1 MGIIKDAS
9 KSIYTSVVLK
19 PLANYL
25 GEMAKADGQ
34 ASTTGMQAVLRDRMP
49 FSNPYPSGRSKPGS
63 GNGIDFATLRRFS
76 VQYDVAR
83 AAINR
88 RKRQL
93 NALDW
98 DIVNAESDDQTDNAV
113 NIKQVKKDFK
123 SIGGYKV
130 RFRELIDTLVDDLL
144 TLDAMVLYKRPNVG
158 GGLYSLE
165 PVDAATIVLELDEN
179 GGTPLPPEIAYK
191 QIIHGKTVGEF
202 NADEMYYEMMNSRT
216 YTPYGLAPL
225 ESLVLGVSAALKSD
239 IYNVHLLTE
248 GNIPEGFFGVPEA
261 WTPDQIKEFQ
271 ALWDAAL
278 AGDTRAMSKLKFVP
292 SGKGATGYTPAV
304 KPDDMRYKELQEWLM
319 QKTCMLFEI
328 QPQELGFTDSV
339 NKSTGEVQQDIG
351 INTGLRPLA
360 EFFQEIFTD
369 VIQTDMGFENLAFKY
384 TGLDQTDER
393 GTAETNEILIRSGQA
408 TVDEVRQEQGKKPL
422 GIDKPFVLGN
432 PTFIDPESQKTRAD
446 AAAALT
452 SLASGKDDEDK
463 PDPKDPEAD
472 RKDPENG
479 DVPAEQKE
487 KSAEQNHIQLV
498 TELRAFRKYAVNRK
512 KEGKALRA
520 FKSDVLPENVVDEM
534 NSKLSKAADADAV
547 RAIFKDY
554 MADYQVQFLAEVT
567 NLRKSLS
574 KVV

>member
-1 MGIIKDAS
+1 MGFAKDA
-9 KSIYTSVVLK
+9 YTRLVLK
-19 PLANYL
+19 PLAGYL
-25 GEMAKADGQ
+25 QDIAKAENG
-34 ASTTGMQAVLRDRMP
+34 SPSGMQAVLRDRLP
-49 FSNPYPSGRSKPGS
+49 FSNAYPSGRTKPGS
-63 GNGIDFATLRRFS
+63 TNGIDFATLRRFS

-93 NALDW
+93 NALEW
-98 DIVNAESDDQTDNAV
+98 DIVNAETDDQTDNSAI
-113 NIKQVKKDFK
+113 IKQVKQDFK

-130 RFRELIDTLVDDLL
+130 RFREFIDTLVDDLL
-144 TLDAMVLYKRPNVG
+144 VLDAMVMYKRPNMG

-165 PVDAATIVLELDEN
+165 PVDAATIVLELDDN
-179 GGTPLPPEIAYK
+179 GGTPMPPDTAYR
-191 QIIHGKTVGEF
+191 QIIHGKEVATF
-202 NADEMYYEMMNSRT
+202 TADEMYYEMMNART

-225 ESLVLGVSAALKSD
+225 ESLVLGVTAALKSD

-248 GNIPEGFFGVPEA
+248 GNIPEGFFGVPEN

-278 AGDTRAMSKLKFVP
+278 SGDTRAMSKLKFVP

-304 KPDDMRYKELQEWLM
+304 KPEDMRYKELQDWLM
-319 QKTCMLFEI
+319 HKTCMLFEI
-328 QPQELGFTDSV
+328 PPNELGFTDSV

-351 INTGLRPLA
+351 TNSGLRPLA

-384 TGLDQTDER
+384 TGLEYTDER
-393 GTAETNEILIRSGQA
+393 ATAETNEIRIRSGQA
-408 TVDEVRQEQGKKPL
+408 TVDEVRMEQGQKPL
-422 GIDKPFVLGN
+422 GVDKPFVLGN
-432 PTFIDPESQKTRAD
+432 PTFIDPDSQKSRAD

-452 SLASGKDDEDK
+452 SLAAGGGDDDK
-463 PDPKDPEAD
+463 PDPKDPEED

-512 KEGKALRA
+512 KDGKQLRA
-520 FKSDVLPENVVDEM
+520 FKSDVLPQNVVDEM

>member
-1 MGIIKDAS
+1 MGILKDA
-9 KSIYTSVVLK
+9 YTRAVLK
-19 PLANYL
+19 PLAGYL
-25 GEMAKADGQ
+25 QDLAKADNGLSQ
-34 ASTTGMQAVLRDRMP
+34 TGMQAVLRDRLP
-49 FSNPYPSGRSKPGS
+49 FSNPYPGGRTKPGS
-63 GNGIDFATLRRFS
+63 TNGIDFATLRRFS

-93 NALDW
+93 NALEW
-98 DIVNAESDDQTDNAV
+98 DIVNAETDDETDNSAI
-113 NIKQVKKDFK
+113 IKQVKKDFK
-123 SIGGYKV
+123 SIGGYRV
-130 RFRELIDTLVDDLL
+130 RFREFIDTLVDDLL
-144 TLDAMVLYKRPNVG
+144 VLDAMVLYKRPNVG
-158 GGLYSLE
+158 GGLYALE

-179 GGTPLPPEIAYK
+179 GGTPMPPETAYK
-191 QIIHGKTVGEF
+191 QIIHGKTIAEF
-202 NADEMYYEMMNSRT
+202 TADEMYYEMMNSRT

-225 ESLVLGVSAALKSD
+225 ESLVLGVTAALKSD

-248 GNIPEGFFGVPEA
+248 GNIPEGFFGVPES

-278 AGDTRAMSKLKFVP
+278 SGDTRAMSKLKFVP

-304 KPDDMRYKELQEWLM
+304 KPEDMRYKELQDWLM
-319 QKTCMLFEI
+319 HKTCMLFEI
-328 QPQELGFTDSV
+328 PPNELGFTDSV
-339 NKSTGEVQQDIG
+339 NKSTGEVQQDIA
-351 INTGLRPLA
+351 TDSGLRPLA

-369 VIQTDMGFENLAFKY
+369 VIQTDMGFENLAFKF
-384 TGLDQTDER
+384 TGLEFTDER
-393 GTAETNEILIRSGQA
+393 ATAETNEIRIRSGQA
-408 TVDEVRQEQGKKPL
+408 TVDEVRMEQGQKPL

-432 PTFIDPESQKTRAD
+432 PTFIDPESQKTRAQ

-452 SLASGKDDEDK
+452 SLAAGGGKEDEE
-463 PDPKDPEAD
+463 PEDPKEDEPAA
-472 RKDPENG
+472 G

-512 KEGKALRA
+512 KAGKSLRA
-520 FKSDVLPENVVDEM
+520 FKSEVLPQNVVDEM
-534 NSKLSKAADADAV
+534 NTKLSKAADADEV
-547 RAIFKDY
+547 RSIFKDY

>member
-1 MGIIKDAS
+1 MGIIKDA
-9 KSIYTSVVLK
+9 YTRVVLK
-19 PLANYL
+19 PLAGYL
-25 GEMAKADGQ
+25 TDMAKADGN
-34 ASTTGMQAVLRDRMP
+34 ASSTGMQAVLRDRLP

-63 GNGIDFATLRRFS
+63 TNGIDFATLRRFS

-93 NALDW
+93 NALEW
-98 DIVNAESDDQTDNAV
+98 DIVNAESDDQTDNSAI
-113 NIKQVKKDFK
+113 IKGVRKDFK

-130 RFRELIDTLVDDLL
+130 RFREFIDTLVDDLL
-144 TLDAMVLYKRPNVG
+144 VLDAMVLYKRPNMG

-165 PVDAATIVLELDEN
+165 PVDAATIVLELDDN
-179 GGTPLPPEIAYK
+179 GSTPMPPDVAYR
-191 QIIHGKTVGEF
+191 QIIHGKEVAQFT
-202 NADEMYYEMMNSRT
+202 ADEMYYEMMNART

-225 ESLVLGVSAALKSD
+225 ESLVLGVTAALKSD

-248 GNIPEGFFGVPEA
+248 GNIPEGFFGVPEN

-278 AGDTRAMSKLKFVP
+278 SGDTRAMSKLKFVP

-304 KPDDMRYKELQEWLM
+304 KPEDMRYKELQDWLM
-319 QKTCMLFEI
+319 HKTCMLFEI
-328 QPQELGFTDSV
+328 PPNELGFTDSV
-339 NKSTGEVQQDIG
+339 NKSTGEVQSDIA
-351 INTGLRPLA
+351 IDSGLRPLA
-360 EFFQEIFTD
+360 MFFQEIFTD
-369 VIQTDMGFENLAFKY
+369 VIQTDMGFEGLAFKY
-384 TGLDQTDER
+384 TGLDQVDER
-393 GTAETNEILIRSGQA
+393 AEAEKNEILIRSGQ
-408 TVDEVRQEQGKKPL
+408 TTIDEVRLDQGKKAL
-422 GIDKPFVLGN
+422 GVDKPFVLGN
-432 PTFIDPESQKTRAD
+432 PTFIDPESQKTRSE

-452 SLASGKDDEDK
+452 SLAAGGGKDDEEEE
-463 PDPKDPEAD
+463 PEEDPKDDKPAD
-472 RKDPENG
+472 G

-512 KEGKALRA
+512 KAGKSLRA
-520 FKSDVLPENVVDEM
+520 FKSEVLPSNVVEEM
-534 NSKLSKAADADAV
+534 NTKLSKAADADEV
-547 RAIFKDY
+547 RSIFKDY

>member
-1 MGIIKDAS
+1 MGIIKDA
-9 KSIYTSVVLK
+9 YTKVVLK
-19 PLANYL
+19 PLADYL
-25 GEMAKADGQ
+25 GDLAKADGK
-34 ASTTGMQAVLRDRMP
+34 ASSTGMQAVLRDRLP
-49 FSNPYPSGRSKPGS
+49 FSNPYPSGRSKPGAT
-63 GNGIDFATLRRFS
+63 NGIDFATLRRFS

-93 NALDW
+93 NALEW
-98 DIVNAESDDQTDNAV
+98 DIVNAESDDQTDNSAI
-113 NIKQVKKDFK
+113 IKQVKQDFK

-130 RFRELIDTLVDDLL
+130 RFREFIDTLVDDLL
-144 TLDAMVLYKRPNVG
+144 VLDAMVMYKRPNVG

-179 GGTPLPPEIAYK
+179 GSTPLPPDVAYR
-191 QIIHGKTVGEF
+191 QIIHGKEVANFT
-202 NADEMYYEMMNSRT
+202 ADEMYYEMMNART

-225 ESLVLGVSAALKSD
+225 ESLVLGVTAALKSD

-248 GNIPEGFFGVPEA
+248 GNIPEGFFGVPEN

-304 KPDDMRYKELQEWLM
+304 KPEDMRYKELQDWLM
-319 QKTCMLFEI
+319 HKTCMLFEI
-328 QPQELGFTDSV
+328 PPNELGFTDSV

-351 INTGLRPLA
+351 NASGLRPLA

-369 VIQTDMGFENLAFKY
+369 VIQTDMGFENLAFKF
-384 TGLDQTDER
+384 TGLEYTDER
-393 GTAETNEILIRSGQA
+393 ATAETNEIRIRSGQA
-408 TVDEVRQEQGKKPL
+408 TVDEVRMEQGMKPL
-422 GIDKPFVLGN
+422 GVDKPFVLGN
-432 PTFIDPESQKTRAD
+432 PTFIDEESQKTRAE

-452 SLASGKDDEDK
+452 SLAAGGSEPDA
-463 PDPKDPEAD
+463 PDPEED

-512 KEGKALRA
+512 KDGKALRA
-520 FKSDVLPENVVDEM
+520 FKSDVLPQNVVDEM
-534 NSKLSKAADADAV
+534 NDRLSKAADADAV

>member
-1 MGIIKDAS
+1 MGFAKDA
-9 KSIYTSVVLK
+9 YTRIVLK
-19 PLANYL
+19 PLADYL
-25 GEMAKADGQ
+25 GDMAKADSQKSG
-34 ASTTGMQAVLRDRMP
+34 AAGMQAVLRDRLP
-49 FSNPYPSGRSKPGS
+49 FSNPYPTGRTKPGS
-63 GNGIDFATLRRFS
+63 TNGIDFATLRRFS

-93 NALDW
+93 NALEW
-98 DIVNAESDDQTDNAV
+98 DIVNAESDDQTDNSAI
-113 NIKQVKKDFK
+113 IKGVRKDFK

-130 RFRELIDTLVDDLL
+130 RFREFIDTLVDDLL
-144 TLDAMVLYKRPNVG
+144 VLDAMVLYKRPNMG

-165 PVDAATIVLELDEN
+165 PVDAATIVLELDDN
-179 GGTPLPPEIAYK
+179 GSTPMPPDVAYR
-191 QIIHGKTVGEF
+191 QIIHGKEVAQFT
-202 NADEMYYEMMNSRT
+202 ADEMYYEMMNART

-225 ESLVLGVSAALKSD
+225 ESLVLGVTAALKSD

-248 GNIPEGFFGVPEA
+248 GNIPEGFFGVPEN

-278 AGDTRAMSKLKFVP
+278 SGDTRAMSKLKFVP

-304 KPDDMRYKELQEWLM
+304 KPEDMRYKELQDWLM
-319 QKTCMLFEI
+319 HKTCMLFEI
-328 QPQELGFTDSV
+328 PPNELGFTDSV
-339 NKSTGEVQQDIG
+339 NKSTGEVQSDIA
-351 INTGLRPLA
+351 IDSGLRPLA
-360 EFFQEIFTD
+360 MFFQEIFTD
-369 VIQTDMGFENLAFKY
+369 VIQTDIGFEGLAFKY
-384 TGLDQTDER
+384 TGLDQVDER
-393 GTAETNEILIRSGQA
+393 AEAEKNEILIRSGQT
-408 TVDEVRQEQGKKPL
+408 TVDEVRQDQGKKPL
-422 GIDKPFVLGN
+422 GVDKPFVLGN
-432 PTFIDPESQKTRAD
+432 PTFIDPESQKTRSE

-452 SLASGKDDEDK
+452 SLAAGGGKEEEEE
-463 PDPKDPEAD
+463 PEEDPKDDKPAD
-472 RKDPENG
+472 G

-512 KEGKALRA
+512 KAGKSLRA
-520 FKSDVLPENVVDEM
+520 FKSEVLPGNVVEEM
-534 NSKLSKAADADAV
+534 NTKLSKAADADEV
-547 RAIFKDY
+547 RSIFKDY

>member
-1 MGIIKDAS
+1 MGFAKDA
-9 KSIYTSVVLK
+9 YTRLVLK
-19 PLANYL
+19 PLAGYL
-25 GEMAKADGQ
+25 QDIAKAENG
-34 ASTTGMQAVLRDRMP
+34 SPTGMQAVLRDRLP
-49 FSNPYPSGRSKPGS
+49 FSNAYPNGRTKPGS
-63 GNGIDFATLRRFS
+63 TNGIDFATLRRFS

-93 NALDW
+93 NALEW
-98 DIVNAESDDQTDNAV
+98 DIVNAETDDQTDNSAI
-113 NIKQVKKDFK
+113 IKQVKQDFK

-130 RFRELIDTLVDDLL
+130 RFREFIDTLVDDLL
-144 TLDAMVLYKRPNVG
+144 VLDAMVMYKRPNMG

-165 PVDAATIVLELDEN
+165 PVDAATIVLELDDN
-179 GGTPLPPEIAYK
+179 GGTPMPPDTAYR
-191 QIIHGKTVGEF
+191 QIIHGKEVATF
-202 NADEMYYEMMNSRT
+202 TADEMYYEMMNART

-225 ESLVLGVSAALKSD
+225 ESLVLGVTAALKSD

-248 GNIPEGFFGVPEA
+248 GNIPEGFFGVPEN

-278 AGDTRAMSKLKFVP
+278 SGDTRAMSKLKFVP

-304 KPDDMRYKELQEWLM
+304 KPEDMRYKELQDWLM
-319 QKTCMLFEI
+319 HKTCMLFEI
-328 QPQELGFTDSV
+328 PPNELGFTDTV

-351 INTGLRPLA
+351 TNSGLRPLA

-369 VIQTDMGFENLAFKY
+369 VIQVDMGFQNLAFKF
-384 TGLDQTDER
+384 TGLEYTDER
-393 GTAETNEILIRSGQA
+393 ATAETNEIRIRSGQA
-408 TVDEVRQEQGKKPL
+408 TVDEVRMEQGQKPL
-422 GIDKPFVLGN
+422 GVDKPFVLGN
-432 PTFIDPESQKTRAD
+432 PTFIDPDSQKSRAD

-452 SLASGKDDEDK
+452 SLAAGGGDDDK
-463 PDPKDPEAD
+463 PDPKDPEED

-512 KEGKALRA
+512 KDGKQLRA
-520 FKSDVLPENVVDEM
+520 FKSDVLPQNVVDEM

>member
-1 MGIIKDAS
+1 MGFAKDA
-9 KSIYTSVVLK
+9 YTRLVLK
-19 PLANYL
+19 PLAGYL
-25 GEMAKADGQ
+25 TDMAKADNGNP
-34 ASTTGMQAVLRDRMP
+34 AGMQAVLRDRLP
-49 FSNPYPSGRSKPGS
+49 FSNAYPSGRTKPGS
-63 GNGIDFATLRRFS
+63 TNGIDFATLRRFS

-93 NALDW
+93 NALEW
-98 DIVNAESDDQTDNAV
+98 DIVNAETDDETDNSAI
-113 NIKQVKKDFK
+113 IKQVKKDFK

-130 RFRELIDTLVDDLL
+130 RFREFIDTLVDDLL
-144 TLDAMVLYKRPNVG
+144 VLDAMALYKRPNVG
-158 GGLYSLE
+158 GGLYALE

-179 GGTPLPPEIAYK
+179 GGTPMPPDTAYK
-191 QIIHGKTVGEF
+191 QIIHGKTVAEF
-202 NADEMYYEMMNSRT
+202 TADEMYYEMMNART

-248 GNIPEGFFGVPEA
+248 GNIPEGFFGVPEN

-278 AGDTRAMSKLKFVP
+278 SGDTRAMSKLKFVP

-304 KPDDMRYKELQEWLM
+304 KPEDMRYKELQEWLM
-319 QKTCMLFEI
+319 MKTCMLFEI
-328 QPQELGFTDSV
+328 QPNELGFTDTV

-351 INTGLRPLA
+351 FNSGLKPLA

-384 TGLDQTDER
+384 TGLEFTDER
-393 GTAETNEILIRSGQA
+393 GTAETNEIRIRSGQA
-408 TVDEVRQEQGKKPL
+408 TVDEVRMEQGLKPL
-422 GIDKPFVLGN
+422 GVDKPFVLGN
-432 PTFIDPESQKTRAD
+432 PTFIDPDSQKSRAD

-452 SLASGKDDEDK
+452 SLASQGGKEEEEEPEDPKEDK
-463 PDPKDPEAD
+463 PAD
-472 RKDPENG
+472 G
-479 DVPAEQKE
+479 DVPADQKE

-512 KEGKALRA
+512 KAGKSLRA
-520 FKSDVLPENVVDEM
+520 FKSEVLPQNVVDEM
-534 NSKLSKAADADAV
+534 NTKLSKAADADEV
-547 RAIFKDY
+547 RSIFKDY

>member
-1 MGIIKDAS
+1 MRIIKDA
-9 KSIYTSVVLK
+9 YTKVVLK
-19 PLANYL
+19 PLADYL
-25 GEMAKADGQ
+25 GDLAKADGT
-34 ASTTGMQAVLRDRMP
+34 ASSTGMQAVLRDRMP

-93 NALDW
+93 NALEW
-98 DIVNAESDDQTDNAV
+98 DIVNDDADDQTDNSAI
-113 NIKQVKKDFK
+113 IKQVKKDFK
-123 SIGGYKV
+123 SIGGYRV
-130 RFRELIDTLVDDLL
+130 RFREFIDTLVDDLL
-144 TLDAMVLYKRPNVG
+144 TLDAMVLYKRPNMG

-165 PVDAATIVLELDEN
+165 PVDAATIVLELDDN
-179 GGTPLPPEIAYK
+179 GGTPLPPDIAYK

-202 NADEMYYEMMNSRT
+202 TADEMYYEMMNSRT

-278 AGDTRAMSKLKFVP
+278 SGDTRAMSKLKFVP

-304 KPDDMRYKELQEWLM
+304 KPEDMRYKELQEWLM
-319 QKTCMLFEI
+319 MKTCMLFEI
-328 QPQELGFTDSV
+328 QPNELGFTDTV

-351 INTGLRPLA
+351 FNSGLKPLA

-369 VIQTDMGFENLAFKY
+369 VIQTDMGYENLKFKY

-393 GTAETNEILIRSGQA
+393 AEAEKNEILIRSGQV
-408 TVDEVRQEQGKKPL
+408 TVDEVRQDQGKKPL

-432 PTFIDPESQKTRAD
+432 PTFIDPDSQKSRAD

-452 SLASGKDDEDK
+452 SLAAGGSDNGTEDTTPEDK
-463 PDPKDPEAD
+463 PKEDPAP
-472 RKDPENG
+472 G
-479 DVPAEQKE
+479 DVPDEQKQ

>member
-1 MGIIKDAS
+1 MGIIKDA
-9 KSIYTSVVLK
+9 YTKVVLK
-19 PLANYL
+19 PLADYL
-25 GEMAKADGQ
+25 GDLAKADGK
-34 ASTTGMQAVLRDRMP
+34 ASSSGMQAVLRDRLP

-93 NALDW
+93 NALEW
-98 DIVNAESDDQTDNAV
+98 DIVNDDADDQTDNSAI
-113 NIKQVKKDFK
+113 IKQVKKDFK
-123 SIGGYKV
+123 SIGGYRV
-130 RFRELIDTLVDDLL
+130 RFREFIDTLVDDLL
-144 TLDAMVLYKRPNVG
+144 TLDAMVLYKRPNMG

-165 PVDAATIVLELDEN
+165 PVDAATIVLELDDN
-179 GGTPLPPEIAYK
+179 GGTPLPPDIAYK

-202 NADEMYYEMMNSRT
+202 TADEMYYEMMNSRT

-278 AGDTRAMSKLKFVP
+278 SGDTRAMSKLKFVP

-304 KPDDMRYKELQEWLM
+304 KPEDMRYKELQEWLM
-319 QKTCMLFEI
+319 MKTCMLFEI
-328 QPQELGFTDSV
+328 QPNELGFTDTV

-351 INTGLRPLA
+351 FNSGLKPLA

-369 VIQTDMGFENLAFKY
+369 VIQTDLGYENLKFKY

-393 GTAETNEILIRSGQA
+393 AEAEKNEILIRSGQV
-408 TVDEVRQEQGKKPL
+408 TVDEVRQDQGKKPL

-432 PTFIDPESQKTRAD
+432 PTFIDPDSQKSRAD

-452 SLASGKDDEDK
+452 SLAAGGSDNGTEDTTPEDK
-463 PDPKDPEAD
+463 PKEDPAP
-472 RKDPENG
+472 G
-479 DVPAEQKE
+479 DVPADQKE

-520 FKSDVLPENVVDEM
+520 FKSDVLPQNVVDEM
-534 NSKLSKAADADAV
+534 NTKLSKAADADAV

>member
-1 MGIIKDAS
+1 MGILKDA
-9 KSIYTSVVLK
+9 YTRAVLK
-19 PLANYL
+19 PLAGYL
-25 GEMAKADGQ
+25 TDMAKADSSGNPL
-34 ASTTGMQAVLRDRMP
+34 GMHAVLRDRLP
-49 FSNPYPSGRSKPGS
+49 FSNAYPSGRTKPGS
-63 GNGIDFATLRRFS
+63 TNGIDFATLRRFS

-93 NALDW
+93 NALEW
-98 DIVNAESDDQTDNAV
+98 DIVNAESDDQSDNSAI
-113 NIKQVKKDFK
+113 IKQVKKDFK
-123 SIGGYKV
+123 SIGGYRV
-130 RFRELIDTLVDDLL
+130 RFREFIDTLVDDLL
-144 TLDAMVLYKRPNVG
+144 VLDAMVLYKRPNVG
-158 GGLYSLE
+158 GGLYALE

-179 GGTPLPPEIAYK
+179 GGTPMPPDTAYK
-191 QIIHGKTVGEF
+191 QIIHGKTVAEF
-202 NADEMYYEMMNSRT
+202 TADEMYYEMMNSRT

-278 AGDTRAMSKLKFVP
+278 SGDTRAMSKLKFVP

-304 KPDDMRYKELQEWLM
+304 KPEDMRYKELQEWLM
-319 QKTCMLFEI
+319 HKTCMLFEI
-328 QPQELGFTDSV
+328 PPNELGFTDTV
-339 NKSTGEVQQDIG
+339 NKSTGEVQQNIG
-351 INTGLRPLA
+351 INSGLTPLA
-360 EFFQEIFTD
+360 HFFQEIFTD
-369 VIQTDMGFENLAFKY
+369 VIQNDMGFENLAFKY
-384 TGLDQTDER
+384 TGLDQVDER
-393 GTAETNEILIRSGQA
+393 AEAEKNEILIRSGQA
-408 TVDEVRQEQGKKPL
+408 TIDEVRQDQGKKPL

-432 PTFIDPESQKTRAD
+432 PTFIDPESQKTRAE

-452 SLASGKDDEDK
+452 SLAASGGKEEEEPEEPKEDE
-463 PDPKDPEAD
+463 PAD
-472 RKDPENG
+472 G

-512 KEGKALRA
+512 KAGKSLRA
-520 FKSDVLPENVVDEM
+520 FKSEVLPANVVDEM
-534 NSKLSKAADADAV
+534 NTKLSKAADADTV

-554 MADYQVQFLAEVT
+554 MQDYQVQFLAEVT

>member
-1 MGIIKDAS
+1 MGILKDA
-9 KSIYTSVVLK
+9 YTRAVLK
-19 PLANYL
+19 PLAGYL
-25 GEMAKADGQ
+25 QDLAKADNGTP
-34 ASTTGMQAVLRDRMP
+34 AGMQAVLRDRLP
-49 FSNPYPSGRSKPGS
+49 YSNPYPTGRSKPGS

-93 NALDW
+93 NALEW
-98 DIVNAESDDQTDNAV
+98 DIVNAESDDQTDNSAI
-113 NIKQVKKDFK
+113 IKQVKKDFK
-123 SIGGYKV
+123 SIGGYRV
-130 RFRELIDTLVDDLL
+130 RFREFIDTLVDDLL
-144 TLDAMVLYKRPNVG
+144 TLDAMVLYKRPNMG

-165 PVDAATIVLELDEN
+165 PVDAATIVLELDDN
-179 GGTPLPPEIAYK
+179 GGTPLPPDIAYK
-191 QIIHGKTVGEF
+191 QIIHGKTVAEF
-202 NADEMYYEMMNSRT
+202 TADEMYYEMMNSRT

-304 KPDDMRYKELQEWLM
+304 KPEDMRYKELQEWLM
-319 QKTCMLFEI
+319 MKTCMLFEI
-328 QPQELGFTDSV
+328 QPNELGFTDTV

-351 INTGLRPLA
+351 FNSGLKPLA

-369 VIQTDMGFENLAFKY
+369 VIQTDMGYENLAFKY
-384 TGLDQTDER
+384 TGLEFTDER
-393 GTAETNEILIRSGQA
+393 GTAETNEIRIRSGQA
-408 TVDEVRQEQGKKPL
+408 TVDEVRMEQGMKPL

-432 PTFIDPESQKTRAD
+432 PTFIDPDSQKSRAD

-452 SLASGKDDEDK
+452 SLAAGGSDNGTEDTTPEDK
-463 PDPKDPEAD
+463 PKEDPAP
-472 RKDPENG
+472 G
-479 DVPAEQKE
+479 DVPDEQKQ

-520 FKSDVLPENVVDEM
+520 FKSDVLPQNVVDEM

>member
-1 MGIIKDAS
+1 MGIIKDA
-9 KSIYTSVVLK
+9 YTRVVLK
-19 PLANYL
+19 PLADYL
-25 GEMAKADGQ
+25 GDLAKADGQ
-34 ASTTGMQAVLRDRMP
+34 ASNTGMQAVLRDRLP
-49 FSNPYPSGRSKPGS
+49 FSNPYPSGRSKPGTT
-63 GNGIDFATLRRFS
+63 NGIDFATLRRFS

-93 NALDW
+93 NALEW
-98 DIVNAESDDQTDNAV
+98 DIVAAESDDTADYSAQ
-113 NIKQVKKDFK
+113 IKPLKKDFK

-130 RFRELIDTLVDDLL
+130 RFREFIDTLVDDLL
-144 TLDAMVLYKRPNVG
+144 VLDAMVLYKRPNMG
-158 GGLYSLE
+158 GGLYALE
-165 PVDAATIVLELDEN
+165 PVDAATIVLELDDN
-179 GGTPLPPEIAYK
+179 GGTPMPPDTAYR
-191 QIIHGKTVGEF
+191 QIIHGKEVATF
-202 NADEMYYEMMNSRT
+202 TADEMYYEMMNSRT

-278 AGDTRAMSKLKFVP
+278 SGDTRAMSKLKFVP

-304 KPDDMRYKELQEWLM
+304 KPEDMRYKELQEWLM
-319 QKTCMLFEI
+319 KKTCMLFEI
-328 QPQELGFTDSV
+328 QPNELGFTESV

-351 INTGLRPLA
+351 FNSGLMPLA
-360 EFFQEIFTD
+360 HFFEEIFTD
-369 VIQTDMGFENLAFKY
+369 VIQNDMGFENLAFKY
-384 TGLDQTDER
+384 TGLDQVDER
-393 GTAETNEILIRSGQA
+393 AEAEKNEILIRSGQ
-408 TVDEVRQEQGKKPL
+408 TTIDEVRQNQGKQPL
-422 GIDKPFVLGN
+422 GVDKPFVLGN
-432 PTFIDPESQKTRAD
+432 PTFIDPESQKSRAD

-452 SLASGKDDEDK
+452 SLAAGGTDNGTEDTTPEDK
-463 PDPKDPEAD
+463 PNEDPAP
-472 RKDPENG
+472 G
-479 DVPAEQKE
+479 DVPDEQKQ

-512 KEGKALRA
+512 KDGKALRA
-520 FKSDVLPENVVDEM
+520 FKSDVLPQNVVDEM
-534 NSKLSKAADADAV
+534 NTKLSKAADADEV

>member
-1 MGIIKDAS
+1 MGIIKDA
-9 KSIYTSVVLK
+9 YTRVVLK
-19 PLANYL
+19 PLAGYL
-25 GEMAKADGQ
+25 TDMAKADSGPKGQ
-34 ASTTGMQAVLRDRMP
+34 AMNAVLRDRLP
-49 FSNPYPSGRSKPGS
+49 YSNPYPSGRSKPGAT
-63 GNGIDFATLRRFS
+63 NGIDFATLRRFS

-93 NALDW
+93 NALEW
-98 DIVNAESDDQTDNAV
+98 DIVNAESDDQADNSAI
-113 NIKQVKKDFK
+113 IKEVKKDFK

-130 RFRELIDTLVDDLL
+130 RFREFIDTLVDDLL
-144 TLDAMVLYKRPNVG
+144 VLDAMVLYKRPSVG

-165 PVDAATIVLELDEN
+165 PVDAATIVLELDDN
-179 GGTPLPPEIAYK
+179 GGTPMPPDIAYK
-191 QIIHGKTVGEF
+191 QIIHGKEVATF
-202 NADEMYYEMMNSRT
+202 TADEMYYEMMNART

-225 ESLVLGVSAALKSD
+225 ESLVLGVTAALKSD

-248 GNIPEGFFGVPEA
+248 GNIPEGFFGVPEN

-304 KPDDMRYKELQEWLM
+304 KPEDMRYKELQDWLM
-319 QKTCMLFEI
+319 HKTCMLFEI
-328 QPQELGFTDSV
+328 PPNELGFTDSV
-339 NKSTGEVQQDIG
+339 NKSTGEVQQDIA
-351 INTGLRPLA
+351 TDSGLRPLA

-384 TGLDQTDER
+384 TGLEYTDER
-393 GTAETNEILIRSGQA
+393 GTAETNEIRIRSGQA
-408 TVDEVRQEQGKKPL
+408 TVDEVRMEQGMKPL
-422 GIDKPFVLGN
+422 GVNKPFVLGN
-432 PTFIDPESQKTRAD
+432 PTFIDEESQKTRAE

-452 SLASGKDDEDK
+452 SLAAGGGKEEEEE
-463 PDPKDPEAD
+463 PADPKEDEPAD
-472 RKDPENG
+472 G

-512 KEGKALRA
+512 KAGKSLRA
-520 FKSDVLPENVVDEM
+520 FKSDVLPGNVVDEM
-534 NSKLSKAADADAV
+534 NSRLAKAADADAV
-547 RAIFKDY
+547 RSIFKEY
-554 MADYQVQFLAEVT
+554 MADYQVTFLAEVT
-567 NLRKSLS
+567 NLRKGLS
-574 KVV
+574 KVL

>member
-1 MGIIKDAS
+1 MGILKDA
-9 KSIYTSVVLK
+9 YTRAVLK
-19 PLANYL
+19 PLAGYL
-25 GEMAKADGQ
+25 QDLAKADNGTP
-34 ASTTGMQAVLRDRMP
+34 AGMQAVLRDRLP
-49 FSNPYPSGRSKPGS
+49 YSNPYPTGRSKPGS

-93 NALDW
+93 NALEW
-98 DIVNAESDDQTDNAV
+98 DIVNAESDDQTDNSAI
-113 NIKQVKKDFK
+113 IKQVKKDFK
-123 SIGGYKV
+123 SIGGYRV
-130 RFRELIDTLVDDLL
+130 RFREFIDTLVDDLL
-144 TLDAMVLYKRPNVG
+144 TLDAMVLYKRPNMG

-165 PVDAATIVLELDEN
+165 PVDAATIVLELDDN
-179 GGTPLPPEIAYK
+179 GGTPLPPDIAYK
-191 QIIHGKTVGEF
+191 QIIHGKTVAEF
-202 NADEMYYEMMNSRT
+202 TADEMYYEMMNSRT

-304 KPDDMRYKELQEWLM
+304 KPEDMRYKELQDWLM
-319 QKTCMLFEI
+319 HKTCMLFEI
-328 QPQELGFTDSV
+328 PPNELGFTDSV
-339 NKSTGEVQQDIG
+339 NKSTGEVQSDIAVDS
-351 INTGLRPLA
+351 GLRPLA

-384 TGLDQTDER
+384 TGLEYTDER
-393 GTAETNEILIRSGQA
+393 GTAETNEIRIRSGQV
-408 TVDEVRQEQGKKPL
+408 TVDEVRMEQGMKPL
-422 GIDKPFVLGN
+422 GVNKPFVLGN
-432 PTFIDPESQKTRAD
+432 PTFIDEESQKTRAE

-452 SLASGKDDEDK
+452 SLAAGGGKEEEEE
-463 PDPKDPEAD
+463 PEDPKEDEPAD
-472 RKDPENG
+472 G

-512 KEGKALRA
+512 KAGKSLRA
-520 FKSDVLPENVVDEM
+520 FKSDVLPANVVDEM
-534 NSKLSKAADADAV
+534 NSRLAKAADADAV
-547 RAIFKDY
+547 RSIFKEY
-554 MADYQVQFLAEVT
+554 MADYQVTFLAEVT
-567 NLRKSLS
+567 NLRKGLS
-574 KVV
+574 KVL

>member
-1 MGIIKDAS
+1 MGIIKDA
-9 KSIYTSVVLK
+9 YTRVVLK
-19 PLANYL
+19 PLAGYL
-25 GEMAKADGQ
+25 TDMAKADGN
-34 ASTTGMQAVLRDRMP
+34 ASSTGMQAVLRDRLP

-63 GNGIDFATLRRFS
+63 TNGIDFATLRRFS

-93 NALDW
+93 NALEW
-98 DIVNAESDDQTDNAV
+98 DIVNAESDDQTDNSAI
-113 NIKQVKKDFK
+113 IKGVRKDFK

-130 RFRELIDTLVDDLL
+130 RFREFIDTLVDDLL
-144 TLDAMVLYKRPNVG
+144 VLDAMVLYKRPNMG

-165 PVDAATIVLELDEN
+165 PVDAATIVLELDDN
-179 GGTPLPPEIAYK
+179 GSTPMPPDVAYR
-191 QIIHGKTVGEF
+191 QIIHGKEVAQFT
-202 NADEMYYEMMNSRT
+202 ADEMYYEMMNART

-225 ESLVLGVSAALKSD
+225 ESLVLGVTAALKSD

-248 GNIPEGFFGVPEA
+248 GNIPEGFFGVPEN

-278 AGDTRAMSKLKFVP
+278 SGDTRAMSKLKFVP

-304 KPDDMRYKELQEWLM
+304 KPEDMRYKELQDWLM
-319 QKTCMLFEI
+319 HKTCMLFEI
-328 QPQELGFTDSV
+328 PPNELGFTDSV
-339 NKSTGEVQQDIG
+339 NKSTGEVQSDIA
-351 INTGLRPLA
+351 IDSGLRPLA
-360 EFFQEIFTD
+360 MFFQEIFTD
-369 VIQTDMGFENLAFKY
+369 VIQTDMGFEGLAFKY
-384 TGLDQTDER
+384 TGLDQVDER
-393 GTAETNEILIRSGQA
+393 AEAEKNEILIRSGQ
-408 TVDEVRQEQGKKPL
+408 TTIDEVRLDQGKKAL
-422 GIDKPFVLGN
+422 GVDKPFVLGN
-432 PTFIDPESQKTRAD
+432 PTFIDPESQKTRSE

-452 SLASGKDDEDK
+452 SLAAGGGKDDEEEE
-463 PDPKDPEAD
+463 PEDPKDDKPAD
-472 RKDPENG
+472 G

-512 KEGKALRA
+512 KAGKSLRA
-520 FKSDVLPENVVDEM
+520 FKSEVLPSNVVEEM
-534 NSKLSKAADADAV
+534 NTKLSKAADADEV
-547 RAIFKDY
+547 RSIFKDY

>member
-1 MGIIKDAS
+1 MGIIKDA
-9 KSIYTSVVLK
+9 YTKVVLK
-19 PLANYL
+19 PLADYL
-25 GEMAKADGQ
+25 GDLAKADGN
-34 ASTTGMQAVLRDRMP
+34 ASNSGMQAVIRDRLP
-49 FSNPYPSGRSKPGS
+49 FSNPYPTGRSKPGS

-93 NALDW
+93 NALEW
-98 DIVNAESDDQTDNAV
+98 DIVNAEADDQADNSA
-113 NIKQVKKDFK
+113 IIRQVKKDFK
-123 SIGGYKV
+123 SIGGYRV
-130 RFRELIDTLVDDLL
+130 RFREFIDTLVDDLL
-144 TLDAMVLYKRPNVG
+144 TLDAMVLYKRPNMG

-165 PVDAATIVLELDEN
+165 PVDAATIVLELDDN
-179 GGTPLPPEIAYK
+179 GGTPLPPDIAYK
-191 QIIHGKTVGEF
+191 QIIHGKTVAEF
-202 NADEMYYEMMNSRT
+202 TADEMYYEMMNSRT

-278 AGDTRAMSKLKFVP
+278 SGDTRAMSKLKFVP

-304 KPDDMRYKELQEWLM
+304 KPEDMRYKELQEWLM
-319 QKTCMLFEI
+319 MKTCMLFEI
-328 QPQELGFTDSV
+328 QPNELGFTDTV

-351 INTGLRPLA
+351 FNSGLKPLA

-369 VIQTDMGFENLAFKY
+369 VIQTDMGYENLKFKY

-393 GTAETNEILIRSGQA
+393 AEAEKNEILIRSGQV
-408 TVDEVRQEQGKKPL
+408 TVDEVRQDQGKKPL

-452 SLASGKDDEDK
+452 SLAAGGGKEDEE
-463 PDPKDPEAD
+463 PEDPKEDEPAA
-472 RKDPENG
+472 G
-479 DVPAEQKE
+479 DVPADQKE

-512 KEGKALRA
+512 KAGKSLRA
-520 FKSDVLPENVVDEM
+520 FKSEVLPQNVVDEM
-534 NSKLSKAADADAV
+534 NTKLSKAADADEV
-547 RAIFKDY
+547 RSIFKDY